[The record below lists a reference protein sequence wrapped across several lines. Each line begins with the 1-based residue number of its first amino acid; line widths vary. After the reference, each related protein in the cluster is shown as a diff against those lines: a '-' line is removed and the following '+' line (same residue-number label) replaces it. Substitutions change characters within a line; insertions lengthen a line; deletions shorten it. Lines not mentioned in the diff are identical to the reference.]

1 MLLRHLLETHDYEVV
16 VASCG
21 DEALTAL
28 DRSRPTLVISD
39 INMPG
44 MDGYEL
50 CRRIKTRDDCR
61 DIPVF
66 LLTTLSDP
74 SDVIRG
80 LECGASGFLTKPYQE
95 DLLLSRIQY
104 ILNNLELR
112 RSGADETGVAVHFAG
127 RRYTIASDKQQILD
141 FLLSIYDTAVQQNR
155 ELKAVGVQL
164 QQQKDEL
171 ARSNS
176 ELEQFAYVASHDL
189 QEPLRKINTFGRML
203 SEDCSTGLSEKGL
216 DYVARMVN
224 AADRMMRLIQ
234 DLLTYARVNTRGA
247 ELVPVALRPAVMQAL
262 DDLGERVRESGGR
275 VDVEDLP
282 MVQADARQMYQ
293 LFQNLIGNALK
304 FVAKGQ
310 APVVRISSSDAGLGK
325 VEISVADNG
334 IGFDEKDLARIFQP
348 FQRLHTRDEYP
359 GSGIGLAVCRKIL
372 QRHGGDIT
380 ARSRP
385 GAGATF
391 LITLPVAKR

>member
-1 MLLRHLLETHDYEVV
+1 
-16 VASCG
+16 
-21 DEALTAL
+21 
-28 DRSRPTLVISD
+28 
-39 INMPG
+39 
-44 MDGYEL
+44 
-50 CRRIKTRDDCR
+50 
-61 DIPVF
+61 
-66 LLTTLSDP
+66 
-74 SDVIRG
+74 
-80 LECGASGFLTKPYQE
+80 
-95 DLLLSRIQY
+95 
-104 ILNNLELR
+104 
-112 RSGADETGVAVHFAG
+112 
-127 RRYTIASDKQQILD
+127 
-141 FLLSIYDTAVQQNR
+141 
-155 ELKAVGVQL
+155 
-164 QQQKDEL
+164 
-171 ARSNS
+171 
-176 ELEQFAYVASHDL
+176 
-189 QEPLRKINTFGRML
+189 
-203 SEDCSTGLSEKGL
+203 
-216 DYVARMVN
+216 MVN

-234 DLLTYARVNTRGA
+234 DLLTFARVNTRGA